1 MDVETFLSSLL
12 DALAN
17 RPFVQSVDLE
27 TEAIVVRG
35 RVLLERDR
43 FLQVYFNEETSTM
56 AYALIEDEQRI
67 WGIDYDDF
75 RGWHVHPIDQPD
87 QHRGVDPMTPSEV
100 VEALADAWN
109 RLP

>member
-35 RVLLERDR
+35 RVLLERAGQSHLSDGSL
-43 FLQVYFNEETSTM
+43 FAGSAEAQNSVPH
-56 AYALIEDEQRI
+56 A
-67 WGIDYDDF
+67 
-75 RGWHVHPIDQPD
+75 P
-87 QHRGVDPMTPSEV
+87 TPPFSR
-100 VEALADAWN
+100 AFAASL
-109 RLP
+109 L